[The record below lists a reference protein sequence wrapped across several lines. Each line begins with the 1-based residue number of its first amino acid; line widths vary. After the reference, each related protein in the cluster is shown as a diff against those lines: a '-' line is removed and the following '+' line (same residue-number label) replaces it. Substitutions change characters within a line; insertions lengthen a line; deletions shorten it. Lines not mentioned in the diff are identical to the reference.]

1 MERAIRKIIT
11 FLMRQI
17 ALNFEEN
24 NTEASVTSKRLK
36 FPYDERTD
44 TSFIAPLR
52 MHF

>member
-24 NTEASVTSKRLK
+24 NTEASVTSTRLK
-36 FPYDERTD
+36 FSYDERTD